1 MFLENLEVYYTS
13 ESINNRFEQSV
24 WDMLIEGAIQVY
36 QEEIEDPNADELVIS
51 IFEGQINYDFYLNGN
66 LVYQSWDNIKSL
78 QQEGIL

>member
-36 QEEIEDPNADELVIS
+36 QEEIEDPNADELVVS
-51 IFEGQINYDFYLNGN
+51 IFEGQINYDFYLDGN